1 MGGRGDRWREGEE
14 VDINLQEEEEN
25 PSPKISPTLKAD
37 TALPPLGDMEYPLPP
52 LLLLLLQQQGGNPTN
67 AKHRQ

>member
-1 MGGRGDRWREGEE
+1 M
-14 VDINLQEEEEN
+14 DINLQEEEEN

-52 LLLLLLQQQGGNPTN
+52 LLLLLQQEGGKSN
-67 AKHRQ
+67 KC